1 MNGRQTCL
9 TQCEAPLPFL
19 VTEPFEKTRNFPDVV
34 NPVFSIE
41 IGLLGAFG
49 RRASLPPMI
58 ISCGEALID
67 FLPTKTGETGP
78 AFLARTGGS
87 LFNVAIAI
95 GRLGSPAGFYGGL
108 SSDLFGEML
117 KAALAA
123 SSVDASFATLTDRP
137 TTLAFVTFSGSDAR
151 YAFFDEGSAGRMLSE
166 ADLPAFPKTVSALHF
181 GSFSL
186 AEEPC
191 GSTLEALMRREFAD
205 RVISLDL
212 NIRPTL
218 IRNRDGYL
226 ARIERLIA
234 MSDIIK
240 LSSEDLDWLG
250 ETADAVAARWLKH
263 SGKLVLVTR
272 GAEGATAAT
281 ARGRIDVAARRVK
294 VADTV
299 GAGDTFSAGFLSALE
314 KRGLLTKAAV
324 AKLDDA
330 ALSAALD
337 FAARAAAITVSRP
350 GADPPWLHE
359 LE

>member
-1 MNGRQTCL
+1 MAALG
-9 TQCEAPLPFL
+9 PFG
-19 VTEPFEKTRNFPDVV
+19 KH
-34 NPVFSIE
+34 
-41 IGLLGAFG
+41 G
-49 RRASLPPMI
+49 SLAQMI
-58 ISCGEALID
+58 VSCGEALID
-67 FLPTKTGETGP
+67 FLPAKTGDAGP

-87 LFNVAIAI
+87 LFNVAIAV

-108 SSDLFGEML
+108 STDLFGEML
-117 KAALAA
+117 RTALAA

-212 NIRPTL
+212 NVRPTL
-218 IRNRDGYL
+218 IKNRDGYL
-226 ARIERLIA
+226 ARIERLAA

-250 ETADAVAARWLKH
+250 EDFDSATARWRKH
-263 SGKLVLVTR
+263 GVKLVLMTR
-272 GAEGATAAT
+272 GADGATAVT
-281 ARGRIDVAARRVK
+281 TRGRTNVAALKVK

-299 GAGDTFSAGFLSALE
+299 GAGDTFSAAFLAALE
-314 KRGLLTKAAV
+314 KRGLLTKSAV
-324 AKLDDA
+324 ASLDEA
-330 ALSAALD
+330 TLSAALD
-337 FAARAAAITVSRP
+337 FAARASAITVSRP